1 MAIHDLKEQ
10 MARLPHQP
18 GVYIYSNAAG
28 ETLYVGKARSLR
40 DRVRSY
46 LGAYGTSPRHDAL
59 LDEAARVE
67 VIVTDSVVEALA
79 LENNLIKQRYPRYN
93 ILLRDDKNYPYLQ
106 LTTTEPFPRVLVAR
120 GVERNGDYFAGPF
133 LPAKLARRT
142 MGLTHKMFG
151 IRSCNEIITGLRP
164 RPCLEYDIGRC
175 LAPCVATLC
184 TQERYALAV
193 DDTKLFLEGRNEELA
208 LQLRDR
214 MASAAAAE
222 RYEEA
227 ALLRDAIRTVEAV
240 GERQQKMATAGL
252 NDRDV
257 IGLKVGTQGV
267 VVQVFVFRGGRVIE
281 RFELQTGLDQEGDG
295 AGHGFSPTIS
305 EAELLEIALQ
315 QLYTENVPPPEVH
328 VPLEP
333 ADQDVLEA
341 WLTAR
346 AERKVRILV
355 PQRGD
360 KKDMVELAQRNAA
373 FAYRTRFDTEATA
386 HYDALDLLKGILK
399 LPALPR
405 RIECFDISTIHG
417 SETVASMVVC
427 EDGRMKKSEY
437 RKYRIRGPGA
447 PGAQGAQGAQGA
459 GAPGSP
465 GAAGAAGA
473 PGAPGAPGATGAMA
487 GSSAVAPAGAKAD
500 DFAAMKE
507 VVGRRYR
514 KVLEQGGPFPDL
526 IVVDGGTGQLNAA
539 YDALEG
545 IGLAN
550 LIAIGLAKKE
560 ELVFSRESE
569 WPVAIDPHSPALRLL
584 QRIRDEAHRFAVT
597 FHRQQRSSRDLRSE
611 LDEIAGV
618 GARRRKQLL
627 THFGSVQGVRRA
639 TREELTRVVGAKA
652 ASAIIEHFA
661 SAT

>member
-59 LDEAARVE
+59 LDEAARVD

-106 LTTTEPFPRVLVAR
+106 LTTTEPFPRVIVAR
-120 GVERNGDYFAGPF
+120 AVDKNGDFFAGPF

-151 IRSCNEIITGLRP
+151 IRSCNEVITGFRS
-164 RPCLEYDIGRC
+164 RPCLEHDIGRC
-175 LAPCVATLC
+175 LAPCVATIC
-184 TQERYALAV
+184 TEERYAVAV
-193 DDTKLFLEGRNEELA
+193 ADTRLFLEGRNEELVD
-208 LQLRDR
+208 QLRER
-214 MASAAAAE
+214 MTHAAAAE
-222 RYEEA
+222 KYEEA
-227 ALLRDAIRTVEAV
+227 AQLRDAIRTVEAV
-240 GERQQKMATAGL
+240 RERQQKMATAGL

-257 IGLKVGTQGV
+257 IGLKLGTEGAV
-267 VVQVFVFRGGRVIE
+267 VLVFVFRGGRVIE
-281 RFELQTGLDQEGDG
+281 RFELQSGAALEAVSASGG
-295 AGHGFSPTIS
+295 SAGHDATMS
-305 EAELLEIALQ
+305 EPEFLEVALQ
-315 QLYTENVPPPEVH
+315 QLYAENVPPPEIH
-328 VPLEP
+328 VQVEP
-333 ADQDVLEA
+333 TDKDVLEA
-341 WLTAR
+341 WLSAR
-346 AERKVRILV
+346 AERKVRIVV

-360 KKDMVELAQRNAA
+360 KRDMVELAERNAA
-373 FAYRTRFDTEATA
+373 FSYRTRFDARATA

-399 LPALPR
+399 LPTLPR
-405 RIECFDISTIHG
+405 RIECFDISTIQG

-437 RKYRIRGPGA
+437 RKYRVRGTGYRAPRGA
-447 PGAQGAQGAQGA
+447 EYPVAL
-459 GAPGSP
+459 
-465 GAAGAAGA
+465 
-473 PGAPGAPGATGAMA
+473 
-487 GSSAVAPAGAKAD
+487 AVAAPFPDGPREPDTFLD

-514 KVLEQGGPFPDL
+514 KLLEQGGPFPDL
-526 IVVDGGTGQLNAA
+526 IVIDGGKGQLNAA
-539 YDALEG
+539 YEALED

-550 LIAIGLAKKE
+550 LVAVGLAKKE
-560 ELVFSRESE
+560 ELVFSRDADL
-569 WPVAIDPHSPALRLL
+569 PIGIDPHSPALRLL

-597 FHRQQRSSRDLRSE
+597 FHRQQRTSRDLRSE
-611 LDEIAGV
+611 LDVIRGV

-627 THFGSVQGVRRA
+627 TQFGSVQGVRRA

-652 ASAIIEHFA
+652 ANAIIEYFTN
-661 SAT
+661 AT